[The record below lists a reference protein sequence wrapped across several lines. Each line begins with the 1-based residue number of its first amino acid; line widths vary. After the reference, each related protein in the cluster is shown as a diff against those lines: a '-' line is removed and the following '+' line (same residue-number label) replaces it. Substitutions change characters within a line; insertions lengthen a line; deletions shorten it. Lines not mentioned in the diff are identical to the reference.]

1 MSRFHLYAGTGDGGY
16 LLDLQTD
23 FLSQYNSRIVA
34 PVIPEKVYDG
44 AATGLNPVIEVE
56 GTAYVVLTHL
66 LSAVPAQALRTVVG
80 DFSSQADEFTRAL
93 DLLFQ
98 GY

>member
-1 MSRFHLYAGTGDGGY
+1 MSRFHLYAAEVKGEY

-23 FLSQYNSRIVA
+23 FLAHYNSRVVA
-34 PVIPEKVYDG
+34 PVVAEKSFDG
-44 AATGLNPVIEVE
+44 AATGLNPIIEVE
-56 GTAYVVLTHL
+56 GDAFVVLTHF
-66 LSAVPAQALRTVVG
+66 LSAVPTHELKEPVG
-80 DFSSQADEFTRAL
+80 DYTPEGDMFTRAL

>member
-1 MSRFHLYAGTGDGGY
+1 MSRFHLYAGNEGDVY

-23 FLSQYNSRIVA
+23 FLSHYNSRIVA
-34 PVIPEKVYDG
+34 PVVAEADYDG
-44 AATGLNPVIEVE
+44 ATAGLNPVIDVK
-56 GTAYVVLTHL
+56 GGAHVVLTHL
-66 LSAVPAQALRTVVG
+66 LSAVPAQTLSNDLG
-80 DFSSQADEFTRAL
+80 DYSAQADQFTRAL

>member
-1 MSRFHLYAGTGDGGY
+1 MSRFHLYAGDTDNGY

-23 FLSQYNSRIVA
+23 FLSHYNSRIVA
-34 PVIPEKVYDG
+34 PVVAETAYDG
-44 AATGLNPVIEVE
+44 ATSGLNPVIDVE
-56 GTAYVVLTHL
+56 GAAHVVLTHL
-66 LSAVPAQALRTVVG
+66 LSAVPAQALNDDLG
-80 DFSSQADEFTRAL
+80 DYSAQADQFTRAL

>member
-1 MSRFHLYAGTGDGGY
+1 MSRFHLYAGSEEGEY

-23 FLSQYNSRIVA
+23 FLSHYNSRVVA
-34 PVIPEKVYDG
+34 PVVAKTAFDG
-44 AATGLNPVIEVE
+44 AATELNPVIEV
-56 GTAYVVLTHL
+56 GGVAHVMLTHF
-66 LSAVPAQALRTVVG
+66 LSAVPAQSLTAPVG
-80 DFSSQADEFTRAL
+80 DFAAECDKFTRAL

>member
-1 MSRFHLYAGTGDGGY
+1 MSRFHLYAGDGHGDY

-23 FLSQYNSRIVA
+23 FLSHYNSRIVA
-34 PVIPEKVYDG
+34 PVVPATAFDG
-44 AATGLNPVIEVE
+44 ATTGLNPVIEVE
-56 GTAYVVLTHL
+56 GVRHVVLTHF
-66 LSAVPAQALRTVVG
+66 LSAVSAQALKKSIG
-80 DFSSQADEFTRAL
+80 DYAAQSDEFTRAL